1 MLRLKNVAPFTI
13 FCRRARMLTG

>member
-1 MLRLKNVAPFTI
+1 MLRLKNVAPFTV